1 MLFSNI
7 TLLDENLDV
16 REGMYVRVN
25 DGVISYIG
33 TVPPEEEADERVYDG
48 CGVQRRHH

>member
-25 DGVISYIG
+25 DGVISYDFWK
-33 TVPPEEEADERVYDG
+33 VPYHDINFEYLNEK
-48 CGVQRRHH
+48 